1 VIRTSLALAFTLLFL
16 PVGALIAFPWTLATG
31 KADFLYN
38 FAMKGV
44 NTALRIAGVR
54 ATIEGREKLDRSRS
68 YIFMCNH
75 VSNLDAPIVVPA
87 LPGRTSILVK
97 KELFRVPIFG
107 WAMRMAS
114 LVPVDRSDRESAI
127 ASIGRAAEVM
137 KAGLHMTIYPE
148 GTRSVDG
155 RLLPFKK
162 GPFHLAMDSGVPIAP
177 ITVVGTQN
185 MMPKGGI
192 RIYPGTA
199 RVIFHEPIDSSRFQ
213 DRDELMEAVRAS
225 IASSLPAELG

>member
-1 VIRTSLALAFTLLFL
+1 VIRTSLALAFMLLFL

-44 NTALRIAGVR
+44 KTALRIAGVR
-54 ATIEGREKLDRSRS
+54 ATIEGREKLDPSRS

-148 GTRSVDG
+148 GTRSMDG

-162 GPFHLAMDSGVPIAP
+162 GPFHLAIDSGVPIAP

-225 IASSLPAELG
+225 IASSLPAELR

>member
-1 VIRTSLALAFTLLFL
+1 VIRTSLALAFMLLFL

-44 NTALRIAGVR
+44 QTALRIAGVR

-75 VSNLDAPIVVPA
+75 VSNLDAPFVVPA

-225 IASSLPAELG
+225 IASSLPAELR

>member
-1 VIRTSLALAFTLLFL
+1 MIRTLLALAFMLLLL
-16 PVGALIAFPWTLATG
+16 PVGALITFPWTLATG
-31 KADFLYN
+31 KADFLYH
-38 FAMKGV
+38 FAMRGV
-44 NTALRIAGVR
+44 QAALRIAGVR
-54 ATIEGREKLDRSRS
+54 AEVEGRERLDPSRC

-97 KELFRVPIFG
+97 QELFRVPIFG

-148 GTRSVDG
+148 GTRSADG

-162 GPFHLAMDSGVPIAP
+162 GPFHLALDSGVPIAP
-177 ITVVGTQN
+177 VTVLGTLN

-199 RVIFHEPIDSSRFQ
+199 RVIFHEPIDSSRFK
-213 DRDELMEAVRAS
+213 DREELTEAVRAS
-225 IASSLPAELG
+225 IASSLEKN